1 MAGRLLVPFAAQA
14 RLMAAALSKGFI
26 CRDCLLAGHYGF
38 AGQGEGLSVPACPSC
53 GGSRVVL
60 HEELFSLTMAH
71 IDCDA
76 FYCSVEKRDNPALA
90 DKPVIVGGGDRG
102 VVAAACYVARQYGIR
117 SAMPSWQARKACP
130 ELVVIKPRMSHYQHV
145 GRQIRQMMLSLTPL
159 VQPLSIDEAFLDL
172 TGTQKL
178 HKKSPAEVLAAFQQ
192 RVRSEIGVS
201 VSVGLAQNKSM
212 AKIASDQDKPD
223 GYYII
228 GQAEAKNWLQ
238 NRPVQI
244 LFGLGKVTTKKLNAA
259 GLHKCGDIADC
270 SSAQLRTLL
279 GRDSERVKQLACGI
293 DPRVVETSRAA
304 KSISSET
311 TFAQDM
317 AALPD
322 LLSIAETLAQ
332 SVSQRLKEQQMEA
345 VNVTVKLKRPNHQ
358 LLTRTKRLNKPTQM
372 PIACLRWH
380 LSLLKKKQVLTKRG
394 VCWESA
400 CLSVRRGLPVRS
412 RLNQNRVFLIPPM
425 KMMGKD
431 RTGWK
436 KLWTACAQSWEK
448 NWSKP
453 AAGSLSRHANT
464 KNHPIHQIQ
473 DKYG

>member
-1 MAGRLLVPFAAQA
+1 MTSAH
-14 RLMAAALSKGFI
+14 SKGFI

-38 AGQGEGLSVPACPSC
+38 AGQDEGLSVPACPSC

-60 HEELFSLTMAH
+60 HDELFSLTMAH

-76 FYCSVEKRDNPALA
+76 FYCSVEKRDNPDLIG
-90 DKPVIVGGGDRG
+90 KPVIVGGGDRG

-130 ELVVIKPRMSHYQHV
+130 DLIVIKPRMSHYQHV

-192 RVRSEIGVS
+192 RVRSEIGVT

-223 GYYII
+223 GYYVI
-228 GQAEAKNWLQ
+228 GEVQAQSWLQ
-238 NRPVQI
+238 DKPVQI
-244 LFGLGKVTTKKLNAA
+244 LFGLGKVSTKKLNAA
-259 GLHKCGDIADC
+259 GLHKCGDIAAC
-270 SSAQLRTLL
+270 PAPRLRTLL
-279 GRDSERVKQLACGI
+279 GRDAERVKQLACGI

-304 KSISSET
+304 KSVSSET
-311 TFAQDM
+311 TFAQDIS
-317 AALPD
+317 ALPD

-332 SVSQRLKEQQMEA
+332 SVSQRLKDQQMDA

-358 LLTRTKRLNKPTQM
+358 LLTRTRRLDRPTQM
-372 PIACLRWH
+372 AHRLFEVAAELIEKEASPDKSWR
-380 LSLLKKKQVLTKRG
+380 LLG
-394 VCWESA
+394 VGVSIVDEA
-400 CLSVRRGLPVRS
+400 AGGTEKAEPGPDLFAPLDQDDGHRQDRLEEALDSVRTKLGAELV
-412 RLNQNRVFLIPPM
+412 
-425 KMMGKD
+425 K
-431 RTGWK
+431 TGRRFSFEARKQK
-436 KLWTACAQSWEK
+436 KT
-448 NWSKP
+448 P
-453 AAGSLSRHANT
+453 
-464 KNHPIHQIQ
+464 
-473 DKYG
+473 DKT